1 MVKLCHY
8 CGQQGSLRC
17 ARCKKKYYCSADCQ
31 ARDWTAHRHLC
42 KAVIPPVSA
51 SGMSQK
57 HLAMPIRTSPRGL
70 VAKESLGG
78 GASPRRVYLSNMPRN
93 KVTKGA
99 QVEASVVEL
108 RNPGKFFIHMKMT
121 VASLQRISAALQK
134 VYSSVPEYI
143 PECGEVCATRYSLDQ
158 DWYRGVVQ
166 TVDAPCRTAHIF
178 YMDFGNEETVTLDRV
193 KPLPPGVDLLPQCA
207 TECRMAGVT
216 PVTGHWSEECN
227 IAVRQM
233 VVGKKLT
240 MTVVDILDGG
250 VCAVDILLTSGKE
263 LSSFLVE
270 HGYAAMEPTGST
282 GPSVKDIEGMLTV
295 VLEDLKS
302 SGGKEETAE
311 ASLPSPLIHSLGDMF
326 HAVVTHLESP
336 DVVVCQKLENANV
349 IQELQVNLH
358 EFCSRTPAKEDFRPA
373 PSSVCSS
380 QFSEDSLWY
389 RAKVL
394 GYSSGDHVYVEYIDF
409 GNTEE
414 VDLSCLRPIPPVLLN
429 IPIQAIS
436 CALSGVKP
444 ALPTWMDS
452 AMTMLRSLVCNRI
465 LRVTVVGHR
474 EGTALVTLVDENSDP
489 QMDVA
494 EVLMASGY
502 AVADDDNVTCGQ
514 AGGQVTTDSS
524 GAIKPVVNTEW
535 KYAELPADG
544 QMLKLVVSMV
554 KSPEEFYCRHGNTKD
569 VYALAELSAALVQH
583 CQSDDTAFAAT
594 VGQPCCALLPG
605 DGTWGRALVQSMG
618 TDKKVGVVFVDYGNT
633 SYVDLAHLR
642 AIHPK
647 HLELPFQA
655 LRCRLAGVEPLE
667 GQWSGEA
674 LQRFEALCLSSS
686 LEARVRTVTQS
697 GYEVELMRCGVSVA
711 SVLVSERLAR
721 PSAQSEA
728 ATTAVPLVA
737 TAAPAMTG
745 CAFPTDWRTA
755 ELPRSEA
762 FQAHVAVVVNP
773 GLFYLVSTNEGNK
786 EKLHALMGELANHC
800 TSLQAVWSVAPE
812 PGAACC
818 AQFSGDKKW
827 YRAVVLETMDSEAS
841 VLYSDYGNTERVPL
855 SAICPIA
862 REHLE
867 LPFRIIRC
875 ALEGLELCPPV
886 WPRSVLRLFESM
898 LKGSVVASVQGF
910 DGTSYRLNLTSLTER
925 GAMHVNT
932 MVLRA
937 LEQMQSGFVTELS
950 GSQVHS
956 GGPVESS
963 GSKKTES
970 ECPAEAA
977 GKDVSKTQ
985 VEMER
990 KEAEPQLNPEALHS
1004 SDRPSDVTPLTT
1016 PEAAQCSCCCC
1027 CVDLKRKMNKI
1038 EELLL
1043 LLTKQQ
1049 PDAVTS
1055 SCYDV

>member
-42 KAVIPPVSA
+42 KAVIPPVS
-51 SGMSQK
+51 
-57 HLAMPIRTSPRGL
+57 
-70 VAKESLGG
+70 ESLGG

-99 QVEASVVEL
+99 QVEVCL
-108 RNPGKFFIHMKMT
+108 DLQNPGKFFIHMKMT

-282 GPSVKDIEGMLTV
+282 EGMLTV

-502 AVADDDNVTCGQ
+502 ACPECVCVT
-514 AGGQVTTDSS
+514 

-745 CAFPTDWRTA
+745 WLTRPRLKSSFLLRMISGCAFPTDWRTA

-773 GLFYLVSTNEGNK
+773 GLFYLVSTNEGK
-786 EKLHALMGELANHC
+786 WVLDLGRANAHN
-800 TSLQAVWSVAPE
+800 LQAVWSVAPE

-970 ECPAEAA
+970 GTRGQSLGGSRGA
-977 GKDVSKTQ
+977 VSN
-985 VEMER
+985 
-990 KEAEPQLNPEALHS
+990 EPPPR
-1004 SDRPSDVTPLTT
+1004 D
-1016 PEAAQCSCCCC
+1016 CCNGGLWST
-1027 CVDLKRKMNKI
+1027 V
-1038 EELLL
+1038 
-1043 LLTKQQ
+1043 
-1049 PDAVTS
+1049 
-1055 SCYDV
+1055 